1 MVKTQYGDLWKTQ
14 SDYKVVTTNGFVKKN
29 GAAVMGR
36 GVALQAKQK
45 FPGLEFAVGE
55 YIKTYGNHVG
65 LISEETG
72 IVIFPTKSVWWEVSD
87 LRLIERSAKELKKL
101 TEELQD
107 KTFAMPVPGIGNG
120 RLAIKDVWPILR
132 KVQLPNSVIVVLN
145 DIELI
150 EEIKE
155 LENS

>member
-1 MVKTQYGDLWKTQ
+1 MVKTQYGNLWKIQ

-45 FPGLEFAVGE
+45 FSGLEFSVGE

-107 KTFAMPVPGIGNG
+107 KTF
-120 RLAIKDVWPILR
+120 
-132 KVQLPNSVIVVLN
+132 
-145 DIELI
+145 
-150 EEIKE
+150 
-155 LENS
+155 